1 MEKDST
7 TRRVW
12 KIAKY
17 ILIPTAIMLICFII
31 YELVDASSGGLLA
44 DWFDKR
50 FVYEYT
56 VQDASGADMIVR
68 TFSWYAIKV
77 FVMEVLLIIVP
88 LICIIV
94 LWIVDV
100 KRRKEKRESARQIAE
115 YITRFIIKDEPMPA
129 DIPEE
134 YAEVFAKLSEVKY
147 EENRREQELL
157 SETQRRDD
165 LVTYLAHDLK
175 TPLTSVI
182 GYLTLLK
189 DEPELSDEMRNRYT
203 DIAVKKSERLEA
215 LINELFEITRYNI
228 HNVELEKGNVN
239 LSLMLEQIV
248 FEFEPTLAEKH
259 LRFENDIED
268 GIEVYIDADRME
280 RVVDNLIRN
289 AVHYSYND
297 TEIKVSLKQ
306 SDENELEKTKVF
318 LMVENHGKTIPK
330 DKLERLFE
338 QFYRVDSS
346 RSSATGGSG
355 LGLAIAKQL
364 VEAHGGTISV
374 DSENEM
380 IKFVV
385 ELPKKT
391 S

>member
-17 ILIPTAIMLICFII
+17 ILIPAAIMLICFII
-31 YELVDASSGGLLA
+31 YELVDASSEGLLA

-56 VQDASGADMIVR
+56 VQDASGADVIVR
-68 TFSWYAIKV
+68 TFSWYAIKF
-77 FVMEVLLIIVP
+77 FVMEVVLIIVP
-88 LICIIV
+88 LICVIV

-100 KRRKEKRESARQIAE
+100 KKKKVKRESARQIAD
-115 YITRFIIKDEPMPA
+115 YITRFIINAEPMPA
-129 DIPEE
+129 DIPGE
-134 YAEVFAKLSEVKY
+134 YAEVFAKLSEIKY

-203 DIAVKKSERLEA
+203 NIAVKKSERLEV

-259 LRFENDIED
+259 LRFETDIED